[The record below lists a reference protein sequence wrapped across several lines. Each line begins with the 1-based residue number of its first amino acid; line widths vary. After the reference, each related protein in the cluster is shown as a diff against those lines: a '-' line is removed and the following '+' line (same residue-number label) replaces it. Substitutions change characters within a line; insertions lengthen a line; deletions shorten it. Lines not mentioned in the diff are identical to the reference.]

1 MEQSLFLPSEL
12 DFTLLKLHNTATNID
27 FEVCSCQIS
36 SCGPLCQTICIKIHS
51 RYLRIIGDLPVSG
64 KIAKLK
70 LQVRKFFC
78 ENLDCSRKIFT
89 ERFTQQLHSYSRRF
103 ERLNVLLSSM
113 GLELG
118 GNVAQRI
125 GKLCYVKISA
135 STILRL
141 VVKCPIPAIKLPKI
155 IGVDDW
161 AFKKRLKYGTII
173 VDLEKNEVIDL
184 LPDREAKT
192 LITWLKL
199 HSSVETVSRDGSSTY
214 ASAITEADDKIV
226 QIADRWHILKN
237 LTEGFEGVSGGVPLN
252 TQRESLRDISAE
264 LSKEQQLLSESIVP
278 EIKEIAKKDIVV
290 MGRYHDNLRIVAPSE
305 NKAITE

>member
-1 MEQSLFLPSEL
+1 M
-12 DFTLLKLHNTATNID
+12 
-27 FEVCSCQIS
+27 
-36 SCGPLCQTICIKIHS
+36 
-51 RYLRIIGDLPVSG
+51 IGDLPVSG

-89 ERFTQQLHSYSRRF
+89 ERFPEQLNSYSRRF
-103 ERLNVLLSSM
+103 ERLNELITSI

-141 VVKCPIPAIKLPKI
+141 VIKCPVPAIKLPKI

-173 VDLEKNEVIDL
+173 VDLEKNEVVDL
-184 LPDREAKT
+184 LPDRE
-192 LITWLKL
+192 
-199 HSSVETVSRDGSSTY
+199 
-214 ASAITEADDKIV
+214 
-226 QIADRWHILKN
+226 
-237 LTEGFEGVSGGVPLN
+237 
-252 TQRESLRDISAE
+252 
-264 LSKEQQLLSESIVP
+264 
-278 EIKEIAKKDIVV
+278 EI
-290 MGRYHDNLRIVAPSE
+290 GRAHV
-305 NKAITE
+305 